1 MIDVKGMTEI
11 ASLSKGNW
19 YKDTSTSIEGKYS
32 ISSLDQPISKI
43 VPERMEQSLTDLSDD
58 RKQELKE
65 KGYGEKTVESIRS
78 EEEADIY
85 DGAEL
90 EAKEVNGR
98 ECLVRKDIDYDQVD
112 DRGRTNLDRMSKG
125 LSPLDKNGQPYEL
138 HHIGQKMD
146 SPLAE
151 LTKKEHGTQERGNYT
166 ILHEA
171 KKESEISRTEF
182 GKERAEHWKARAEE
196 VRQELENA

>member
-1 MIDVKGMTEI
+1 MIDMKGMAEI
-11 ASLSKGNW
+11 VSSSKESW
-19 YKDTSTSIEGKYS
+19 YRDVSTSTEGKYN

-43 VPERMEQSLTDLSDD
+43 VPESMEQSLTDLSEE
-58 RKQELKE
+58 RKLELKE
-65 KGYGEKTVESIRS
+65 KGYGEKTIESIRS

-85 DGAEL
+85 SGAEL

-112 DRGRTNLDRMSKG
+112 DRGRTNLERMSKG

-166 ILHEA
+166 ILHET

-196 VRQELENA
+196 VKQELKSA